1 MAKLPSYRDH
11 RGMQRVSVKQDD
23 AGHLAAIGA
32 AVRARRLELGTS
44 QEALA
49 HATGIDRSHMGRIER
64 GERNLSVL
72 NLIRI
77 ATALDLTPSKLL
89 MTSGL

>member
-1 MAKLPSYRDH
+1 M
-11 RGMQRVSVKQDD
+11 
-23 AGHLAAIGA
+23 
-32 AVRARRLELGTS
+32 S

-49 HATGIDRSHMGRIER
+49 LATGIDRSHMGRIER

-77 ATALDLTPSKLL
+77 SAALDIAPSQLL
-89 MTSGL
+89 KRSGL

>member
-1 MAKLPSYRDH
+1 
-11 RGMQRVSVKQDD
+11 MQRVSGKQDD

-32 AVRARRLELGTS
+32 VVRARRLEFGVS

-77 ATALDLTPSKLL
+77 ASALDIAPSKLL
-89 MTSGL
+89 MASGL

>member
-1 MAKLPSYRDH
+1 
-11 RGMQRVSVKQDD
+11 MQRVSVKQDD

-32 AVRARRLELGTS
+32 AVRARRLAFGVS

-64 GERNLSVL
+64 GERNLSIL

-77 ATALDLTPSKLL
+77 AAALDIAPSTLL
-89 MTSGL
+89 MASGL

>member
-1 MAKLPSYRDH
+1 
-11 RGMQRVSVKQDD
+11 MQRVSGKQDD
-23 AGHLAAIGA
+23 AGYLTAIGA
-32 AVRARRLELGTS
+32 VVRARRLALGVS

-72 NLIRI
+72 NLVRI
-77 ATALDLTPSKLL
+77 ASALEVAPSSLL
-89 MTSGL
+89 MASGL